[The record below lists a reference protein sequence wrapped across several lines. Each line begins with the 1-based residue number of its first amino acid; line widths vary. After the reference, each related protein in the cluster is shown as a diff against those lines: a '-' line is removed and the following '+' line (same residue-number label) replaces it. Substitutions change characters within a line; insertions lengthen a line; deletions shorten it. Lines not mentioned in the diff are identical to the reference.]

1 MEVDQLLVATLGL
14 LKAFHASPIVLW
26 LEDHFPLQSYVQW
39 WYLESLK
46 YLFEGWDHCIGQNFH
61 HFMANRSDK
70 YLASKPIYQPFW
82 QNFVVLIQFVS
93 QLGFKPIFVLV
104 FYYSSC

>member
-14 LKAFHASPIVLW
+14 LKAFHASPSVLW

-46 YLFEGWDHCIGQNFH
+46 YLFEGWDHRIGQNFH

-70 YLASKPIYQPFW
+70 YLALKPIYQPFDLAELGSFDPICVTTW
-82 QNFVVLIQFVS
+82 FQTICFGVL
-93 QLGFKPIFVLV
+93 L
-104 FYYSSC
+104 